1 MGVQHPSTTLAN
13 TWSDIVNF
21 PKGYDADADALTLKM
36 VTPGVA
42 GDPLNDFEVGFIDG
56 LARSVI
62 MHGAVVL
69 IDEEVMQY
77 VTCTATNDWFLRNLQ
92 QIRINTL
99 CWPMVR
105 RSENMVGNMFGPPTI
120 GL

>member
-1 MGVQHPSTTLAN
+1 MLAN

-21 PKGYDADADALTLKM
+21 PKGYDAHADVLTLKT
-36 VTPGVA
+36 VNAGVA
-42 GDPLNDFEVGFIDG
+42 GDTLEKFEIGFVDG

-77 VTCTATNDWFLRNLQ
+77 VTCTATNDRFLRNLQ

-99 CWPMVR
+99 CWPVAR
-105 RSENMVGNMFGPPTI
+105 KSENMVGNMFGPPMF